1 MTATLTFTVFGKA
14 EPKGSTRAFL
24 PKGWTRPIVTT
35 DNPKSKGWQQL
46 VAEAASRALE
56 GRGQMFLGP
65 VRLTCVFYMRRP
77 KSLPRTRVTP
87 MVKKPDVS
95 KLARSTEDALTGV
108 VWRDDSQVTDLQVTK
123 LYAAIGDSP
132 RAVITVEP
140 LSDIERLLSED
151 SHGQKDEQ
159 GEGVDVR
166 AHSGEQRNRG
176 ADVRASLFDP
186 R

>member
-1 MTATLTFTVFGKA
+1 VTAALTFVVFGVA
-14 EPKGSTRAFL
+14 QPKGSTRAFV
-24 PKGWTRPIVTT
+24 PKGWKRPIVTT

-46 VAEAASRALE
+46 VAEAASRALD
-56 GRGQMFLGP
+56 GRGQLFLGP
-65 VRLTCVFYMRRP
+65 VRLVCVFHLPRP
-77 KSLPRTRVTP
+77 KSLPRTRPTP

-151 SHGQKDEQ
+151 SHGQKNEQ

-166 AHSGEQRNRG
+166 ADSGAERSRD